1 MHASL
6 SSISNRCVWLVM
18 LLAVSKIHSILCM
31 FGIRAMKNKG
41 PIIKDNEKTVSTTE
55 REAGIYSFF
64 LGIEIKLFI

>member
-1 MHASL
+1 
-6 SSISNRCVWLVM
+6 M